1 MSSIGDGGMD
11 EDISYV
17 HDEEGYYLKWNK
29 HSERCKENDENTRYE
44 LQVTRSESVRKY

>member
-1 MSSIGDGGMD
+1 MSSIGDAGMD

-17 HDEEGYYLKWNK
+17 RDEEGYDLKTNK
-29 HSERCKENDENTRYE
+29 RSERWEENDGNTRYE